1 MLHLNFVAVNL
12 LSFLL
17 GFTLSLTKPSA
28 DVHPLPHISG
38 VNKVLMLQLVNDAR
52 KKGCQCGNVWFPS
65 APPVIW
71 NDVLEKAA
79 LSHSTDMSRSR
90 FFSHTSPTNGKA
102 GARLQAAGYN
112 WRTYGENIALGY
124 DGEKEVVADWL
135 KSPGHCANIMN
146 PAYKEMGTAKVDGY
160 WTQEFGL
167 R

>member
-1 MLHLNFVAVNL
+1 MNL

-17 GFTLSLTKPSA
+17 GLTLTAAKPAA
-28 DVHPLPHISG
+28 DVHPVFHLAG
-38 VNKVLMLQLVNDAR
+38 VNKILMLQLVNDAR
-52 KKGCQCGNVWFPS
+52 KKGCFCGSVRFSP
-65 APPVIW
+65 APPVSW
-71 NDVLEKAA
+71 NDLLEKAA

-124 DGEKEVVADWL
+124 EGEKEVVEGWL

-146 PAYKEMGTAKVDGY
+146 PAYKEMGAAKVDGY